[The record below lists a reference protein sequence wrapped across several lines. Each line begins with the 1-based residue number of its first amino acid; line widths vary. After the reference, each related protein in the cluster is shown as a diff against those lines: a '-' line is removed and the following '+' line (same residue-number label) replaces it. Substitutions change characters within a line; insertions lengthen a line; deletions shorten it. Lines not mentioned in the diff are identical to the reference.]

1 MIPAGVAAALE
12 PITGALATTR
22 AVGGGSI
29 NDSYLLT
36 TSAGERWFLKLNDA
50 ARVDMY
56 AAEAAGLEEL
66 AAADAV
72 RVPRPVAH
80 GIAGHQAYLLLEYL
94 ELGHE
99 TSLSA
104 AELGRRLAA
113 QHRVTQDRFGWD
125 SDNTIGRTPQQNGWC
140 DDWIVFWCER
150 RLGFQLKL
158 ARDDGYDHGLLT
170 RGAELLDRVP
180 ALLAGHSPAPSL
192 LHGDLWAGNWGAT
205 PAGEPVIF
213 DPAVYYGDRETDLAM
228 TQLFSGFPP
237 EFYSAYEAAWPLS
250 PGHEQRFALY
260 NLYHVLNHLN
270 LFGRSYAAQAMGL
283 VDRLLT

>member
-12 PITGALATTR
+12 PITGTLATTR

-36 TSAGERWFLKLNDA
+36 TPTDERWFLKLNDA
-50 ARVDMY
+50 ARVDMF

-72 RVPRPVAH
+72 RVPRPMAH

-125 SDNTIGRTPQQNGWC
+125 SDNTIGRTPQYNGWC

-158 ARDDGYDHGLLT
+158 ARDKGYDHGLLT

-205 PAGEPVIF
+205 LAGEPVIF

-228 TQLFSGFPP
+228 TQLFGGFPAA
-237 EFYSAYEAAWPLS
+237 FYSAYEAAWPLS